1 MNLQLIINTLMLL
14 SSLSRKLKCADHG
27 KYHKN
32 VPLLLPLQLLNN
44 LNHMLNTNIKDAP
57 NFIRIS
63 IFSMKKSYLKITHEL
78 LRTKLCE
85 VPPDFIFFIYY
96 HWAIDVIESKIC
108 KLLPP
113 QMKKKPPQNV
123 CSILFEKKGVEF
135 INTAC
140 FLRDPSSSAKF
151 PMPVVIYK
159 LTPPPCTKCF
169 NFNNLV
175 NKLDLD
181 LFLTNQD
188 NLSCNCKNSHFA
200 ERHHKHIVTVDLW
213 IIRNYA
219 LRKLF
224 VKGPKYKEVRSI
236 KSERAKY
243 CILEGLD
250 NCFLS
255 WCCKNSVEKYFFLEW
270 TNYIKIKI
278 NERRVI

>member
-1 MNLQLIINTLMLL
+1 MQTFA
-14 SSLSRKLKCADHG
+14 SSDEEETTSKCVQ
-27 KYHKN
+27 Y
-32 VPLLLPLQLLNN
+32 
-44 LNHMLNTNIKDAP
+44 T
-57 NFIRIS
+57 FWR
-63 IFSMKKSYLKITHEL
+63 
-78 LRTKLCE
+78 
-85 VPPDFIFFIYY
+85 
-96 HWAIDVIESKIC
+96 
-108 KLLPP
+108 
-113 QMKKKPPQNV
+113 
-123 CSILFEKKGVEF
+123 KGVEF

-140 FLRDPSSSAKF
+140 FLRDPDIVESLPSSSVKF
-151 PMPVVIYK
+151 PMPMVIYK

-169 NFNNLV
+169 NFNNFV
-175 NKLDLD
+175 NELDLD

-188 NLSCNCKNSHFA
+188 SLSCNCKNSPFT

-270 TNYIKIKI
+270 TNYVKIKI
-278 NERRVI
+278 NERRAIYKIVYIKINIEIGYHLLILKTPHIIHIRIL